1 MKTEL
6 KNIHTVN
13 AWAKLVRTPRF
24 KMQVV
29 VDRKKQQNKTAARKP
44 VTTEALKRVVF

>member
-1 MKTEL
+1 MKTNT
-6 KNIHTVN
+6 KHTVN

-29 VDRKKQQNKTAARKP
+29 TDKVKQQAKTAARKP
-44 VTTEALKRVVF
+44 VTETAEPTWGGF